1 MVSDSK
7 FHQSLNGLDENPLRR
22 AWRGN
27 KEGTIELASVPKFD
41 SPYDEREWIKVC
53 HYSRNFEAN
62 DLPSIHRLIW
72 PLPSATGASSALVRV
87 SLAISRFATRFS
99 LIIIG

>member
-1 MVSDSK
+1 MSLIRREDGELETSNAFVFTVMVSDSK

-53 HYSRNFEAN
+53 H
-62 DLPSIHRLIW
+62 
-72 PLPSATGASSALVRV
+72 
-87 SLAISRFATRFS
+87 
-99 LIIIG
+99 